1 MLLTLGTFL
10 MNFYCFKLTKSFSG
24 LLVRDFRGSSIAA
37 RDASEF
43 IVCDVVEVTPPVATA
58 LVNKL
63 LDLVCLPTLRRLL
76 KLPT

>member
-10 MNFYCFKLTKSFSG
+10 MNFYCFRLTKSLSC
-24 LLVRDFRGSSIAA
+24 LPVRDFRGSSIAA